1 MQLNMEQKKLIHSMV
16 MGQPLIKGVAGSGKD
31 YSSIL
36 FVADTAQSIYDASWL
51 IKGRSFTSIGLDMT
65 EKSNSLAKNYRTAT
79 QIAEAAYSLIQGDG
93 EIMGDDNFVKPS
105 LIDKQGTYPVFRRFF
120 TLEDEYEPM
129 MVNQERFRVLG
140 RAVGVVKKVNG

>member
-1 MQLNMEQKKLIHSMV
+1 MQLNMKQKKLIHSMV

-65 EKSNSLAKNYRTAT
+65 GKSNSLAKNYRTAT
-79 QIAEAAYSLIQGDG
+79 QIAEAAYSLIQGVG
-93 EIMGDDNFVKPS
+93 EFMGDVNFVKPS
-105 LIDKQGTYPVFRRFF
+105 FFDKLGMYPVFRFF

-129 MVNQERFRVLG
+129 MVKQERFRVLG

>member
-65 EKSNSLAKNYRTAT
+65 GKSNSLAKNYRTAT
-79 QIAEAAYSLIQGDG
+79 QIAEAAYSLNQGDG

-105 LIDKQGTYPVFRRFF
+105 LIDKQGTYPVFRFF
-120 TLEDEYEPM
+120 TLEDEYELM

>member
-1 MQLNMEQKKLIHSMV
+1 MAKKYQTAKQI
-16 MGQPLIKGVAGSGKD
+16 PEAG
-31 YSSIL
+31 
-36 FVADTAQSIYDASWL
+36 
-51 IKGRSFTSIGLDMT
+51 
-65 EKSNSLAKNYRTAT
+65 
-79 QIAEAAYSLIQGDG
+79 YSLIQGDG

-129 MVNQERFRVLG
+129 MVKQERFRVLG

>member
-51 IKGRSFTSIGLDMT
+51 IKGRSFTSIGLDLT
-65 EKSNSLAKNYRTAT
+65 GTSTSLAKNYRTAT
-79 QIAEAAYSLIQGDG
+79 QIAEVAYSLNQGDG

-105 LIDKQGTYPVFRRFF
+105 FIDKQGTYPVFRFI
-120 TLEDEYEPM
+120 TLEDESEPM

>member
-65 EKSNSLAKNYRTAT
+65 GKSNSLAKNYRTAT

-129 MVNQERFRVLG
+129 MVKQERFRVLG

>member
-51 IKGRSFTSIGLDMT
+51 IKGRSL
-65 EKSNSLAKNYRTAT
+65 
-79 QIAEAAYSLIQGDG
+79 
-93 EIMGDDNFVKPS
+93 
-105 LIDKQGTYPVFRRFF
+105 
-120 TLEDEYEPM
+120 
-129 MVNQERFRVLG
+129 
-140 RAVGVVKKVNG
+140 